1 MDASYICSELMTFS
15 VCAVRSTAKEWMLPL
30 RVKAESRHPDK
41 DGPDSLVLLFTVTT
55 GNQDLCT
62 YTESECHHKNS
73 QIVYTGNGRG
83 SSSTSPTR
91 PRKAVSVMPISCS
104 MIRLIRMGVGDN
116 PYFFVCVFSSH
127 VVICSIKEKK
137 AGQTYTAC
145 PALRYL
151 SWFLSLISYSAY

>member
-1 MDASYICSELMTFS
+1 MNLNF
-15 VCAVRSTAKEWMLPL
+15 RK
-30 RVKAESRHPDK
+30 R
-41 DGPDSLVLLFTVTT
+41 PDSLVLLFTVTT

-73 QIVYTGNGRG
+73 QLVYTGNGRG
-83 SSSTSPTR
+83 SQFDFAHTSQKSSVGH
-91 PRKAVSVMPISCS
+91 AYQ
-104 MIRLIRMGVGDN
+104 LFHDQADQDGVGDN

-151 SWFLSLISYSAY
+151 S